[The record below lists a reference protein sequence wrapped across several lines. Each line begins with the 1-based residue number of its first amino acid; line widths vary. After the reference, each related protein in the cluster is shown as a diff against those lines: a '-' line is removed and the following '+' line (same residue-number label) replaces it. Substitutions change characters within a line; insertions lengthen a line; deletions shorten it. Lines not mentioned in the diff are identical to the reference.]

1 MRWVFCVLFVISL
14 CNTFSWSQTLMRRP
28 EGGPQPSFSSVPSAA
43 ATNFLP
49 LTVPAGTP
57 LKVALDQEVRIQ
69 KVGQPVH
76 GKITEPVYVFDKLVV
91 PAGSGVVGKVVAIKG
106 VPKKSRTLAAMNA
119 NFLPSRE
126 VQIEFN
132 ELQLANGGHV
142 RSEERRVGKECR
154 SRWSPYH

>member
-1 MRWVFCVLFVISL
+1 MRRVFCAIFLISV
-14 CNTFSWSQTLMRRP
+14 CNTFGRSQTLMRRP
-28 EGGPQPSFSSVPSAA
+28 EGAPQRSSFSSVPSAA

-106 VPKKSRTLAAMNA
+106 VPKKSRTLAAMNP
-119 NFLPSRE
+119 NFSASR
-126 VQIEFN
+126 
-132 ELQLANGGHV
+132 
-142 RSEERRVGKECR
+142 
-154 SRWSPYH
+154 